1 MKEKYKDNE
10 LESLKKGIEEGW
22 LFNDEDENEYDLEES
37 ELLENKES
45 VFEKYKKD

>member
-22 LFNDEDENEYDLEES
+22 LFNDEDENESWYKVGQLKKRPDGEE
-37 ELLENKES
+37 KII
-45 VFEKYKKD
+45 FR